1 MTTGRLTR
9 SPANP
14 TSSSAPRPWAS
25 LTERPGTRD
34 AGLSRRQAFA
44 LVLLAACLW
53 GTSGTA
59 YHLLR
64 GVAEVDA
71 LTVVALRAS
80 AGAVLLWGWLAI
92 TDRTALRVAWADLP
106 RLIGFG
112 MGSLG
117 LMYLALFTAF
127 DLTSVAVGTVLLY
140 LAPALVTVGA
150 ALFLHEPLTRRK
162 LIALIATFSGCLLVV
177 ELYQPQNLV
186 GNALG
191 IAWGLVAAAAYAA
204 YSLGAKPLL
213 ARYRPVTVLA
223 YALLPAA
230 VGLLAVKLLTAPD
243 AWPSPGGLLAI
254 GVYGGIVVTIAPY
267 GLYMLA
273 LRRLPSSEAS
283 IVATLEPA
291 VAVVLAGALL
301 GERLA
306 PLQMLGTIGIL
317 GGVVLLAWPASTA
330 EAPSPVRSMLE
341 SITGMVSGWRYRL
354 AASLSGR
361 AA

>member
-1 MTTGRLTR
+1 
-9 SPANP
+9 
-14 TSSSAPRPWAS
+14 
-25 LTERPGTRD
+25 
-34 AGLSRRQAFA
+34 
-44 LVLLAACLW
+44 
-53 GTSGTA
+53 
-59 YHLLR
+59 
-64 GVAEVDA
+64 
-71 LTVVALRAS
+71 
-80 AGAVLLWGWLAI
+80 
-92 TDRTALRVAWADLP
+92 
-106 RLIGFG
+106 
-112 MGSLG
+112 
-117 LMYLALFTAF
+117 MYLALFTAF

-150 ALFLHEPLTRRK
+150 ALLLNEPLTRRK
-162 LIALIATFSGCLLVV
+162 LIALIATFGGCLLVV
-177 ELYQPQNLV
+177 ELYQPQDLV

-191 IAWGLVAAAAYAA
+191 IGWGLVAAAAYAA

-213 ARYRPVTVLA
+213 ARYRAVTVLA

-254 GVYGGIVVTIAPY
+254 GAYGGIVVTIAPY

-306 PLQMLGTIGIL
+306 PLQLLGTIGIL
-317 GGVVLLAWPASTA
+317 GGVVLLAWPAAAPPKRHPRCAPCWSRSPEWSPGGATA
-330 EAPSPVRSMLE
+330 SPPCS
-341 SITGMVSGWRYRL
+341 
-354 AASLSGR
+354 AADRRDTTMQTTTIFSANRRRDRGCAVDTVALDGER
-361 AA
+361 GGVA

>member
-1 MTTGRLTR
+1 MA
-9 SPANP
+9 SI
-14 TSSSAPRPWAS
+14 SIAPRHWTS
-25 LTERPGTRD
+25 LPDRRGTRE
-34 AGLSRRQAFA
+34 AGMSRRQAFA

-53 GTSGTA
+53 GTIGTA

-64 GVAEVDA
+64 GVATVDA
-71 LTVVALRAS
+71 LTVVTLRAS
-80 AGAVLLWGWLAI
+80 AGAALLWGWLAL
-92 TDRTALRVAWADLP
+92 TDRAALRVAVADLP

-112 MGSLG
+112 VGSLG

-127 DLTSVAVGTVLLY
+127 DLSSVAVGTVLLY
-140 LAPALVTVGA
+140 LAPALVTIGA
-150 ALFLHEPLTRRK
+150 ALFLNEPLTRRK
-162 LIALIATFSGCLLVV
+162 LIALIATFCGCLLVV
-177 ELYQPQNLV
+177 ELYRPQNLV

-191 IAWGLVAAAAYAA
+191 IGCGLVAAAAYGF

-230 VGLLAVKLLTAPD
+230 VALLVVKLLTAPGD
-243 AWPSPGGLLAI
+243 WPPPSGLLAI
-254 GVYGGIVVTIAPY
+254 SAYGGIVVTIAPY
-267 GLYMLA
+267 GLYTLA

-306 PLQMLGTIGIL
+306 PLQLLGAVGIL
-317 GGVVLLAWPASTA
+317 GGVVLLAWPAGSA
-330 EAPSPVRSMLE
+330 RAQSQARSMHGT
-341 SITGMVSGWRYRL
+341 ITGMNSWWRYRL
-354 AASLSGR
+354 AALLGGR

>member
-1 MTTGRLTR
+1 MIGTST
-9 SPANP
+9 SPR
-14 TSSSAPRPWAS
+14 T
-25 LTERPGTRD
+25 
-34 AGLSRRQAFA
+34 GLSVFKRPDTEKSVPSRRFAFS

-53 GTSGTA
+53 GTLGTA

-71 LTVVALRAS
+71 LTVVTLRAS
-80 AGAVLLWGWLAI
+80 AGAAILWGWLAL
-92 TDRTALRVAWADLP
+92 TDRGALRVALADLP

-112 MGSLG
+112 VGSLG

-150 ALFLHEPLTRRK
+150 ALFLNEPLTGRK
-162 LIALIATFSGCLLVV
+162 LVALIATFGGCLLVV

-191 IAWGLVAAAAYAA
+191 IGCGLVAAAAYAV

-213 ARYRPVTVLA
+213 LRYRAVTVLA

-230 VGLLAVKLLTAPD
+230 VGLLAVKLLTSPSEWAP
-243 AWPSPGGLLAI
+243 PSSLLAI
-254 GVYGGIVVTIAPY
+254 GAYGGIVVTIAPY
-267 GLYMLA
+267 GLYTLA

-283 IVATLEPA
+283 IAATLEPA
-291 VAVVLAGALL
+291 VAVVLAGTLL

-306 PLQMLGTIGIL
+306 PLQLFGTLGIL
-317 GGVVLLAWPASTA
+317 GGVILLAWPVGTP
-330 EAPSPVRSMLE
+330 EAR
-341 SITGMVSGWRYRL
+341 TGANWRAL
-354 AASLSGR
+354 NIASLSRSMPRLITAMGSRGR
-361 AA
+361 FHLAAVLARKAA

>member
-1 MTTGRLTR
+1 
-9 SPANP
+9 
-14 TSSSAPRPWAS
+14 
-25 LTERPGTRD
+25 
-34 AGLSRRQAFA
+34 
-44 LVLLAACLW
+44 
-53 GTSGTA
+53 
-59 YHLLR
+59 
-64 GVAEVDA
+64 
-71 LTVVALRAS
+71 
-80 AGAVLLWGWLAI
+80 
-92 TDRTALRVAWADLP
+92 
-106 RLIGFG
+106 
-112 MGSLG
+112 

-254 GVYGGIVVTIAPY
+254 GVYGGIAVTIAPY

>member
-1 MTTGRLTR
+1 MA
-9 SPANP
+9 S
-14 TSSSAPRPWAS
+14 TSIAPRHWSS
-25 LTERPGTRD
+25 LSARQARRE
-34 AGLSRRQAFA
+34 AGLSRRQAFV

-53 GTSGTA
+53 GTLGTA

-80 AGAVLLWGWLAI
+80 AGAAILWGWLAL
-92 TDRTALRVAWADLP
+92 TDRAALRVARADLP

-112 MGSLG
+112 VGSLG
-117 LMYLALFTAF
+117 LMYFALFTAF

-150 ALFLHEPLTRRK
+150 ALFLNEPLTRRK

-177 ELYQPQNLV
+177 ELYRPQNLV
-186 GNALG
+186 GNAFG
-191 IAWGLVAAAAYAA
+191 IGCGLVAAAAYGA

-213 ARYRPVTVLA
+213 ARYRAVTVLA

-230 VGLLAVKLLTAPD
+230 VGLLAVKLLTAPE

-254 GVYGGIVVTIAPY
+254 GAYGGIVVTIAPY
-267 GLYMLA
+267 GLYTLA

-291 VAVVLAGALL
+291 VAVVLAGTLL

-306 PLQMLGTIGIL
+306 PLQLLGTVGIL
-317 GGVVLLAWPASTA
+317 GGVVLLAWPAGTA
-330 EAPSPVRSMLE
+330 EALSPVRSKLGM
-341 SITGMVSGWRYRL
+341 ITGTVCWWRQRL
-354 AASLSGR
+354 AASLNGR
-361 AA
+361 PA

>member
-1 MTTGRLTR
+1 VA
-9 SPANP
+9 SI
-14 TSSSAPRPWAS
+14 SIAPRHWSS
-25 LTERPGTRD
+25 LSARPGTRE
-34 AGLSRRQAFA
+34 AGLSRGQAFA

-64 GVAEVDA
+64 GIAEVDA
-71 LTVVALRAS
+71 LTVVTVRAS
-80 AGAVLLWGWLAI
+80 AGAALLWGWLAF
-92 TDRTALRVAWADLP
+92 TDRAALRVAWADLP

-117 LMYLALFTAF
+117 LMYFALFTAF

-162 LIALIATFSGCLLVV
+162 LIALIATFGGCLLVV
-177 ELYQPQNLV
+177 ELYRPQNLV

-191 IAWGLVAAAAYAA
+191 IGWGLVAAAAYAA

-230 VGLLAVKLLTAPD
+230 VGLLVVKLLTAPD
-243 AWPSPGGLLAI
+243 AWPPPSGLLAI
-254 GVYGGIVVTIAPY
+254 SAYGGIVVTIAPY

-273 LRRLPSSEAS
+273 LQRLPSSEAS

-301 GERLA
+301 DERLA
-306 PLQMLGTIGIL
+306 PLQLLGAVGIL
-317 GGVVLLAWPASTA
+317 GGVVLLAWPVATA
-330 EAPSPVRSMLE
+330 EAHSPVRSMLGT
-341 SITGMVSGWRYRL
+341 ITGMVCWWRHRL
-354 AASLSGR
+354 AATFSGR
-361 AA
+361 SA